1 MPGLGT
7 IINVAA
13 IVIGGVFGLL
23 FGSRLPER
31 ARTTL
36 LVTNGVAVM
45 FIGMAG
51 AFTGMFQVQGETVS
65 AGHTMLIIASL
76 IVGALIG
83 SLADLD
89 KQVTRFGEW
98 LKAKTGN
105 ASDKQFVEGFVT
117 ASMTVSIGAMAV
129 MGAINDALLG
139 DISILVTKAILD
151 LVIIMAMTCSM
162 GKGCIFSAISVA
174 VVQGTCTIF
183 ALAIGAWM
191 TDAALANI
199 GLVGSIL
206 IFCVGVNLVWGDKIK
221 VLNMLPAVII
231 APALAYLPFVL

>member
-13 IVIGGVFGLL
+13 IVIGGLCGLL
-23 FGSRLPER
+23 FGGRLPER
-31 ARTTL
+31 TRDSL

-51 AFTGMFQVQGETVS
+51 AFAGMLQIDGTALS
-65 AGHTMLIIASL
+65 AGRSMLIIASL
-76 IVGALIG
+76 VMGALIG

-89 KQVTRFGEW
+89 ALVTQFGEW
-98 LKAKTGN
+98 LKQKTGN
-105 ASDKQFVEGFVT
+105 ANDKQFVDGFVT
-117 ASMTVSIGAMAV
+117 ASMTVAVGAMAV
-129 MGAINDALLG
+129 VGAINDALLG

-151 LVIIMAMTCSM
+151 LVIIMAMTCSL
-162 GKGCIFSAISVA
+162 GKGCIFSALSVA
-174 VVQGTCTIF
+174 VVQGLCTVI
-183 ALAIGAWM
+183 ALMAGSWM
-191 TDAALANI
+191 TDAALANM

-206 IFCVGVNLVWGDKIK
+206 IFCVGVNLVWGNKIK

-231 APALAYLPFVL
+231 APALAFLPIVL